1 VRCLFHTFSS
11 VTIWVC
17 PSVFRVHS
25 WVWGSH
31 GQGRPLP
38 EANTNACVPIQLVT
52 YWCID
57 ASFTGALKKIQD
69 ICKKFMTWS
78 KFQDISGQLISR
90 QCHIYHIYPVV
101 YASCTRGPN
110 GCYYAQQMATQCTTV
125 LLLVLANQLPRL
137 RLYGNCWLS
146 VT

>member
-1 VRCLFHTFSS
+1 MLFVSYLQQCHNMSMPFS
-11 VTIWVC
+11 
-17 PSVFRVHS
+17 F
-25 WVWGSH
+25 
-31 GQGRPLP
+31 QGPQLGLRLTWTGASTP

-137 RLYGNCWLS
+137 RLYGHCWLS